1 MNLVSI
7 QAPAAV
13 VMIRPHRFLPNPQ
26 TAADN
31 AFQRTAAAGANDT
44 ASVSAA
50 ARDEVTAAA
59 HTLTDAGVRVHVFD
73 DHGER
78 DTPDSVFPNNWF
90 STHAGGHIAL
100 FPMYSPNRRRERR
113 ADIVEM
119 LKAEYRVQDVID
131 YSGLEYDDVFLEGTG
146 AMVLDHVAR
155 IAYTARSRR
164 ADPVALERFCTNFN
178 FEPICF
184 DTADAHG
191 KPIYH
196 TNVMMSVAT
205 DFAMVGVDLIA
216 DRRRRD
222 EIVQRLTET
231 GRAVIALDHAQI
243 ANFAGNTLE
252 LSGTNGRVLAL
263 SRRAF
268 DCLTGAQRAT
278 IERSARLLPLDVPT
292 IELAGGSVRCM
303 LAGIHLA
310 RRAAA
315 RDVQDIPAIKPA
327 ELPNQSNRTVP
338 LLQPVYQVP

>member
-31 AFQRTAAAGANDT
+31 AFQRTAAADGTHGA

-59 HTLTDAGVRVHVFD
+59 QTLADAGVRVHVFD

-90 STHAGGHIAL
+90 STHPGGHVAL
-100 FPMYSPNRRRERR
+100 YPMFSANRRRERR

-184 DTADAHG
+184 DTADADG
-191 KPIYH
+191 RPIYH

-205 DFAMVGVDLIA
+205 EFAMVGLDLIA
-216 DRRRRD
+216 DSRRRD
-222 EIVQRLTET
+222 EIAQRLAET
-231 GRAVIALDHAQI
+231 GRTVIALDASQI

-252 LSGTNGRVLAL
+252 LSGKEGRVLAL
-263 SRRAF
+263 SRRAY
-268 DCLTGAQRAT
+268 DCLTPVQRAT

-310 RRAAA
+310 RRAGAHDA
-315 RDVQDIPAIKPA
+315 HDITPGEPRYEPA
-327 ELPNQSNRTVP
+327 LPG
-338 LLQPVYQVP
+338 

>member
-13 VMIRPHRFLPNPQ
+13 VMVRPHRFLPNPQ

-184 DTADAHG
+184 DTADANG

-268 DCLTGAQRAT
+268 DSLTGDQRAT

-310 RRAAA
+310 RRATK
-315 RDVQDIPAIKPA
+315 RDAPAVEPSA
-327 ELPNQSNRTVP
+327 LPRETSPQI
-338 LLQPVYQVP
+338 

>member
-59 HTLTDAGVRVHVFD
+59 QALTDAGVRVHVFD

-268 DCLTGAQRAT
+268 DCLTGDQRAT

-310 RRAAA
+310 RRTTA
-315 RDVQDIPAIKPA
+315 RDAIA
-327 ELPNQSNRTVP
+327 VESAALPRETLPQI
-338 LLQPVYQVP
+338 

>member
-31 AFQRTAAAGANDT
+31 AFQRTAAADGAHGA

-59 HTLTDAGVRVHVFD
+59 QTLADAGVRVHVFD

-90 STHAGGHIAL
+90 STHPGGHVAL
-100 FPMYSPNRRRERR
+100 FPMFSANRRRERR
-113 ADIVEM
+113 ADVIEM

-184 DTADAHG
+184 DTADANG

-205 DFAMVGVDLIA
+205 EFAMVGLELIA
-216 DRRRRD
+216 DRRRRE
-222 EIVQRLTET
+222 EIAQRLAET
-231 GRAVIALDHAQI
+231 GRTVIALDASQI

-252 LSGTNGRVLAL
+252 LSGTEGRVLAL
-263 SRRAF
+263 SRRAY
-268 DCLTGAQRAT
+268 DCLTPVQRAT

-310 RRAAA
+310 RRAVAPNVIA
-315 RDVQDIPAIKPA
+315 A
-327 ELPNQSNRTVP
+327 ELAASPCEAIPRM
-338 LLQPVYQVP
+338 